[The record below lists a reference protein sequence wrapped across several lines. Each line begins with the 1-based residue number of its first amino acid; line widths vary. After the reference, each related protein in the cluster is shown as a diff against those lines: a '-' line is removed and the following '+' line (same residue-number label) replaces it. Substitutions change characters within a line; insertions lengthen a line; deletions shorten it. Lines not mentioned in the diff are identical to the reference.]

1 MAKRAKNQGK
11 PHAVP
16 TLHSIAIAHV
26 RSNRLAL
33 MLHITLFTGS
43 VLQLKPFWTEPT
55 RVFTRCANVR
65 ACVRTRLS
73 RHASRVTHHTSRITR
88 HASHVTHHTSRITR
102 HASHVTHH
110 TSRITRHASHVT
122 RTRCDKDEPLTLISA
137 AVSRTRPGAHQN
149 SCRNIQVLRP
159 AEL

>member
-88 HASHVTHHTSRITR
+88 HASHVTPHTSRAPGVIKMNHSPSFQQLFHE
-102 HASHVTHH
+102 HAQE
-110 TSRITRHASHVT
+110 
-122 RTRCDKDEPLTLISA
+122 RTKTVAGTYKCYGPQNFDPKWELIW
-137 AVSRTRPGAHQN
+137 
-149 SCRNIQVLRP
+149 
-159 AEL
+159 